1 MSWILLIYFHAIYHN
16 ITKWRHNQ
24 LFDEKQ
30 QNLIKIKCNFVEL
43 NMCAFVVQ
51 LNVPITIRDLYMY
64 IKYIF
69 VPSMR
74 RYLTRWKTAEKYSVF
89 MIFRQ
94 KLMFSTLYD
103 VTAKNYWYVREV
115 KVEDMSQ
122 ATISA
127 KICKVRTLPL
137 NFSYFAEF

>member
-1 MSWILLIYFHAIYHN
+1 
-16 ITKWRHNQ
+16 
-24 LFDEKQ
+24 
-30 QNLIKIKCNFVEL
+30 
-43 NMCAFVVQ
+43 
-51 LNVPITIRDLYMY
+51 
-64 IKYIF
+64 
-69 VPSMR
+69 
-74 RYLTRWKTAEKYSVF
+74 